1 MVPLSSEKLHQI
13 LKWRVDVARTSSP
26 YDLYALSIEPLL
38 DPLDGFH
45 HPDYFGFPGCSQG
58 FNGNVF
64 QHHQTADMDPFD
76 MDRYTALATPT
87 PETHLVNPLRF
98 RTSADPPVSS
108 FPALPLVCVQSQSA
122 IARLCGLIGWFAY
135 QKQMTTDLELLHE
148 EYLRVLDVWNKFEL
162 EKWQAEKMLRGA
174 ATPDNVQRV
183 FAADHAVESA
193 SAAARYIE
201 TYAKM
206 HGIRYNFEGLFFKY
220 YQSSADV
227 FGFYAQAPSATIGN
241 NGPCAVKGSGNVA
254 PSSAWNASRIPSMGF
269 GYNPAHGQSQQNM
282 PFTACV
288 PEWTVLPA
296 PVPSRM
302 IEV

>member
-1 MVPLSSEKLHQI
+1 
-13 LKWRVDVARTSSP
+13 
-26 YDLYALSIEPLL
+26 
-38 DPLDGFH
+38 
-45 HPDYFGFPGCSQG
+45 
-58 FNGNVF
+58 
-64 QHHQTADMDPFD
+64 
-76 MDRYTALATPT
+76 
-87 PETHLVNPLRF
+87 
-98 RTSADPPVSS
+98 
-108 FPALPLVCVQSQSA
+108 
-122 IARLCGLIGWFAY
+122 
-135 QKQMTTDLELLHE
+135 MTTDLELLHE
-148 EYLRVLDVWNKFEL
+148 EYLRVLSVWNKFEL

-201 TYAKM
+201 TYAKV

-220 YQSSADV
+220 YQSPADV
-227 FGFYAQAPSATIGN
+227 FGLYVQATTPTSPAMAN
-241 NGPCAVKGSGNVA
+241 PCAVKGNVNVTA
-254 PSSAWNASRIPSMGF
+254 QSAWNPPFNAPLRTPNTGF
-269 GYNPAHGQSQQNM
+269 GYLNPPHGQSQQNM

>member
-1 MVPLSSEKLHQI
+1 
-13 LKWRVDVARTSSP
+13 
-26 YDLYALSIEPLL
+26 
-38 DPLDGFH
+38 
-45 HPDYFGFPGCSQG
+45 
-58 FNGNVF
+58 
-64 QHHQTADMDPFD
+64 
-76 MDRYTALATPT
+76 
-87 PETHLVNPLRF
+87 
-98 RTSADPPVSS
+98 
-108 FPALPLVCVQSQSA
+108 
-122 IARLCGLIGWFAY
+122 
-135 QKQMTTDLELLHE
+135 MTTDLELLHE

-220 YQSSADV
+220 YQSPADV
-227 FGFYAQAPSATIGN
+227 FGLYAQANSASPTTTPTTPTSTTAIGTP
-241 NGPCAVKGSGNVA
+241 PCAVKGINVT
-254 PSSAWNASRIPSMGF
+254 PPQLNSAWNSSFNTPPPQFRLSNSF
-269 GYNPAHGQSQQNM
+269 GYNLPHGQVQQNM

-288 PEWTVLPA
+288 PEWTILPA

>member
-1 MVPLSSEKLHQI
+1 
-13 LKWRVDVARTSSP
+13 
-26 YDLYALSIEPLL
+26 
-38 DPLDGFH
+38 
-45 HPDYFGFPGCSQG
+45 
-58 FNGNVF
+58 
-64 QHHQTADMDPFD
+64 
-76 MDRYTALATPT
+76 
-87 PETHLVNPLRF
+87 
-98 RTSADPPVSS
+98 
-108 FPALPLVCVQSQSA
+108 
-122 IARLCGLIGWFAY
+122 
-135 QKQMTTDLELLHE
+135 MTTDLELLHE
-148 EYLRVLDVWNKFEL
+148 EYLRVLGVWNKFEL

-220 YQSSADV
+220 YQSPADV
-227 FGFYAQAPSATIGN
+227 FGLYAQATSCSAPTTPTTTATMAATAGT
-241 NGPCAVKGSGNVA
+241 PPYAVKGNNNVNVNVT
-254 PSSAWNASRIPSMGF
+254 PPQQLNSAWNSSFIAPQFRLSNGF
-269 GYNPAHGQSQQNM
+269 GYNPPHGQLQQNM

-288 PEWTVLPA
+288 PEWTILPA